1 MSAKSTDAK
10 NETKL
15 EKIPKEWPGA
25 YGLYKYSKQ
34 AVQPNVWNIV
44 GLYVVA
50 VLLNMVFGN
59 LKNIGGVLQTLIAAY
74 YGAALVF
81 IWLAGTQGKVK
92 TVQDSLKDTYPVFI
106 KYLVLQILVGLLIGA
121 SLLLLIIPFF
131 FVYPRL
137 ALAQYYLIDKK
148 MGIMDAINAS
158 WNNTKG
164 YSVKVWTVTL
174 AAISMALLALT
185 IIGIPFAIYFLVMY
199 SAAMAV
205 LYKHIE
211 AKS

>member
-15 EKIPKEWPGA
+15 DKIPKEWPGA

-34 AVQPNVWNIV
+34 AVQPNLWNIV

-59 LKNIGGVLQTLIAAY
+59 LKNIGGVLQFLLAAY

-174 AAISMALLALT
+174 AQISMALLALT

>member
-15 EKIPKEWPGA
+15 DKIPKEWPGA

-34 AVQPNVWNIV
+34 AVLPNVWNIV

-185 IIGIPFAIYFLVMY
+185 CL
-199 SAAMAV
+199 
-205 LYKHIE
+205 LYT
-211 AKS
+211 SPSPRDS

>member
-1 MSAKSTDAK
+1 MSAKSADAK

-15 EKIPKEWPGA
+15 DKIPKEWPGA

-34 AVQPNVWNIV
+34 AVQPNLWNIV

-59 LKNIGGVLQTLIAAY
+59 LKNIGGVLQFLLAAY

-92 TVQDSLKDTYPVFI
+92 SVQDSLKDTYPVFI

-164 YSVKVWTVTL
+164 YSIKVWTVTL

>member
-1 MSAKSTDAK
+1 MSAKSADAK

-15 EKIPKEWPGA
+15 DKIPKEWPGA

-34 AVQPNVWNIV
+34 AVQPNLWNIV

-59 LKNIGGVLQTLIAAY
+59 LKNIGGVLQFLLAAY

-92 TVQDSLKDTYPVFI
+92 SVQDSLKDTYPVFI

>member
-1 MSAKSTDAK
+1 MSAKSADAK

-15 EKIPKEWPGA
+15 DKIPKEWPGA

-34 AVQPNVWNIV
+34 AVQPNLWNIV
-44 GLYVVA
+44 GL
-50 VLLNMVFGN
+50 LNMVFRN
-59 LKNIGGVLQTLIAAY
+59 LKNIGGVLQFLLAAY

-92 TVQDSLKDTYPVFI
+92 SVQDSLKDTYPVFI

>member
-1 MSAKSTDAK
+1 MSAKSADAK

-15 EKIPKEWPGA
+15 DKIPKEWPGA

-34 AVQPNVWNIV
+34 AVQPNLWNIV

-50 VLLNMVFGN
+50 VLLNMVFRN
-59 LKNIGGVLQTLIAAY
+59 LKNIGGVLQFLLAAY

-92 TVQDSLKDTYPVFI
+92 SVQDSLKDTYPVFI

>member
-15 EKIPKEWPGA
+15 DKIPKEWPGA

-34 AVQPNVWNIV
+34 AVQPNLWNIV

-59 LKNIGGVLQTLIAAY
+59 LKNIGGVLQFLLAAY

>member
-1 MSAKSTDAK
+1 
-10 NETKL
+10 
-15 EKIPKEWPGA
+15 
-25 YGLYKYSKQ
+25 
-34 AVQPNVWNIV
+34 
-44 GLYVVA
+44 
-50 VLLNMVFGN
+50 
-59 LKNIGGVLQTLIAAY
+59 
-74 YGAALVF
+74 LVF

>member
-1 MSAKSTDAK
+1 MSAKSADAK

-15 EKIPKEWPGA
+15 DKIPKEWPGA

-34 AVQPNVWNIV
+34 AVQPNLWNIV

-59 LKNIGGVLQTLIAAY
+59 LKNIGGVLQFLLAAY

-92 TVQDSLKDTYPVFI
+92 SVQDSLKDTYPVFI

-185 IIGIPFAIYFLVMY
+185 IIGIPFAIYVLVMY